1 MEEEWVKV
9 AKLDSVNSL
18 KTDEYR
24 IKQIKKYWDDILKDE
39 NIDYKYEIEQEMKY
53 EGFDPIKGINRT
65 LYSVYLYVKKA
76 DRKRIENIIYEINK
90 EEKKQQDNQKEKE
103 EIKKQYEGLTQ
114 VKLLKIFISVL
125 ISIIILI
132 EIVILVEEQ
141 SLPIAIY
148 IIFSIAILLEL
159 ITIGIVWKKR
169 RKRK

>member
-1 MEEEWVKV
+1 MEEEWEKV

-39 NIDYKYEIEQEMKY
+39 NIDYKYEIEQEMEY
-53 EGFDPIKGINRT
+53 EGFNPIKGINRI
-65 LYSVYLYVKKA
+65 LYNVYLYVKKS
-76 DRKRIENIIYEINK
+76 DRKRIENIIDEINK
-90 EEKKQQDNQKEKE
+90 EEKKQQDSKKE

-114 VKLLKIFISVL
+114 VKLLKIFISAL
-125 ISIIILI
+125 ISIIILV
-132 EIVILVEEQ
+132 EIIILAEVE

-148 IIFSIAILLEL
+148 IIFIIAILLEL
-159 ITIGIVWKKR
+159 ITIGIVWKKK